1 MKGVFLWF
9 AAAAAQRK
17 VFWRFSIRLKE
28 AREVKL
34 CSDCQEVV
42 EKLDRDV
49 LGGEKE
55 LYDLHMIQL
64 QKRAKNPSEAFL
76 SWKTAHFPVE

>member
-1 MKGVFLWF
+1 MVCSCCGTKKGFLEIF
-9 AAAAAQRK
+9 YSVEGNR
-17 VFWRFSIRLKE
+17 
-28 AREVKL
+28 
-34 CSDCQEVV
+34 EVV